1 MNQLN
6 KYLFKSTSNAS
17 LIVFRVLFGILVWAE
32 CWGAIATGWIKK
44 TLIEPQFTFS
54 FINFPWLQP
63 LPENG
68 MYIYFFIMGLCGI
81 AIALGYRYR
90 LAIITFTV
98 LWAGAYFMQKSSY
111 NNHYYLLVLI
121 SFMMCFFNA
130 NRRFSLDVKQ
140 NRTALTFTMPNW
152 VRFSFIL
159 QIALVYFFATKAKFY
174 PDWLDGTFTKNTL
187 LNAPIHSIAFFKKIL
202 YPLFSKE
209 WFYLFIAYAGIL
221 FDGLIIPLL
230 CFKKT
235 RTIALI
241 ASLIFHL
248 FNAIVLQIG
257 IFPFFALAFILFF
270 YEPKTIEKRFFKN
283 KKTLETSTQKP
294 SKFILTGLVL
304 YFFIQIA
311 LPLRH
316 HFIKGDVL
324 WTEEGHRL
332 SWRMMLRSKTGY
344 INIKIRNNN
353 TGQTD
358 IYNLSKNLTNK
369 QRGNLPTSPDF
380 IWQLCQHIKE
390 DYKNQDISIFVEGK
404 KSVNGH
410 RYKTF
415 IDPNFDMAKAKWN
428 FFSHNE
434 WILTYPN

>member
-1 MNQLN
+1 M
-6 KYLFKSTSNAS
+6 
-17 LIVFRVLFGILVWAE
+17 
-32 CWGAIATGWIKK
+32 
-44 TLIEPQFTFS
+44 
-54 FINFPWLQP
+54 
-63 LPENG
+63 
-68 MYIYFFIMGLCGI
+68 
-81 AIALGYRYR
+81 
-90 LAIITFTV
+90 
-98 LWAGAYFMQKSSY
+98 
-111 NNHYYLLVLI
+111 
-121 SFMMCFFNA
+121 
-130 NRRFSLDVKQ
+130 
-140 NRTALTFTMPNW
+140 
-152 VRFSFIL
+152 
-159 QIALVYFFATKAKFY
+159 
-174 PDWLDGTFTKNTL
+174 
-187 LNAPIHSIAFFKKIL
+187 
-202 YPLFSKE
+202 
-209 WFYLFIAYAGIL
+209 
-221 FDGLIIPLL
+221 
-230 CFKKT
+230 
-235 RTIALI
+235 
-241 ASLIFHL
+241 
-248 FNAIVLQIG
+248 LQIG

-270 YEPKTIEKRFFKN
+270 YEPEIIEKRFFKN
-283 KKTLETSTQKP
+283 KKTLETSSQKP